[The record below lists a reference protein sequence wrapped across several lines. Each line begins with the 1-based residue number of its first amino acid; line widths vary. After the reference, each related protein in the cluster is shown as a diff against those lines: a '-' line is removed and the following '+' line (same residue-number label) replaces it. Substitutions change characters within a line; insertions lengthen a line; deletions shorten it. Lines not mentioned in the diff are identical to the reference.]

1 MLRKGELS
9 LKDRVLRSP
18 GHTYQPF
25 LCRHR
30 PHKYQTQVEHKERFA
45 RALKSVQEGGVSVRR
60 AAEEFSI
67 PKSTLH
73 DHLTGKVV
81 AFGQS
86 GPPKYLT
93 DEEEEE
99 LEEFL
104 SGCASVGFARSRQ
117 QVLELVQELVN
128 RKGYAVRVS
137 HGWWDSFRRR
147 HPNLT
152 LRTASPLSYARV
164 MGSDPTVIRKYY
176 DLLERTLSDNH
187 LLDKPAQIFN
197 LDETGMP
204 LNPSPPLLVAT
215 RGLKNHSAVGSGD
228 ISQITVLACC
238 SASGYV
244 LPPFVILDRLNL
256 KQEFTG
262 GEVPGTVYGLSKK
275 GWIDGEL
282 FEMWFSCHFLAHAP
296 PICPILLLMDGHSS
310 HYQPSAIRRAA
321 EEGIIMFLLPPHTSH
336 LTQPLDKG
344 CFGPLKVHWKRECW
358 EYLTSHPGQIITRHQ
373 FSAIFRRAWSKS
385 MTMTNVIAGFRVA
398 GVYPLNRLAV
408 VMKDKTTESL
418 AERTGLKFI
427 PLYSPSH
434 RRPQAVE
441 AATTFEPEEISLFQT
456 RFEEGYDLEDERY
469 ESWLRMYHPEVRAN
483 QNEDV
488 THSCTSEPSFSD
500 TQPNTSTPIS
510 ANLMP
515 RSSLLSRVLVDRAP
529 SIKYPEPRSKGGAR
543 VLTSAENI
551 EHLNE
556 KERKKEEA
564 TKEKQKRKEERE
576 RKKVLLEEERERKKL
591 ERERKKMEKAQ
602 RVAQKD
608 ITCEL

>member
-1 MLRKGELS
+1 M
-9 LKDRVLRSP
+9 
-18 GHTYQPF
+18 
-25 LCRHR
+25 
-30 PHKYQTQVEHKERFA
+30 ERCP
-45 RALKSVQEGGVSVRR
+45 V
-60 AAEEFSI
+60 
-67 PKSTLH
+67 
-73 DHLTGKVV
+73 
-81 AFGQS
+81 
-86 GPPKYLT
+86 Y
-93 DEEEEE
+93 
-99 LEEFL
+99 
-104 SGCASVGFARSRQ
+104 
-117 QVLELVQELVN
+117 
-128 RKGYAVRVS
+128 
-137 HGWWDSFRRR
+137 
-147 HPNLT
+147 
-152 LRTASPLSYARV
+152 
-164 MGSDPTVIRKYY
+164 
-176 DLLERTLSDNH
+176 
-187 LLDKPAQIFN
+187 
-197 LDETGMP
+197 
-204 LNPSPPLLVAT
+204 
-215 RGLKNHSAVGSGD
+215 
-228 ISQITVLACC
+228 
-238 SASGYV
+238 
-244 LPPFVILDRLNL
+244 
-256 KQEFTG
+256 
-262 GEVPGTVYGLSKK
+262 TVYGLSKK

-282 FEMWFSCHFLAHAP
+282 FEMWFSRHFLAHAP
-296 PICPILLLMDGHSS
+296 PIRPILLLMDGHSS

-344 CFGPLKVHWKRECW
+344 CFGPLKVHWRRECW
-358 EYLTSHPGQIITRHQ
+358 EYLTSHSGQIITRHQ

-576 RKKVLLEEERERKKL
+576 QKKVLLEEERERKKL
-591 ERERKKMEKAQ
+591 ESERKKMEKAQ

>member
-30 PHKYQTQVEHKERFA
+30 PHKYQTQVEHRERFA

-67 PKSTLH
+67 PKSTFH

-137 HGWWDSFRRR
+137 HGWWDSYRRR

-152 LRTASPLSYARV
+152 LSTASPLSYARV

-215 RGLKNHSAVGSGD
+215 RGLKNPSAVGSGD
-228 ISQITVLACC
+228 KSQITVLACC

-282 FEMWFSCHFLAHAP
+282 FEMWFFRHFLAHVP
-296 PICPILLLMDGHSS
+296 PIRPILLLMDGHSS

-344 CFGPLKVHWKRECW
+344 CFGPLKVHWRRECW

-408 VMKDKTTESL
+408 VMKDKTPESL

-441 AATTFEPEEISLFQT
+441 AAMTFEPEEISLFQT

-500 TQPNTSTPIS
+500 TAQYKHS
-510 ANLMP
+510 NL
-515 RSSLLSRVLVDRAP
+515 S
-529 SIKYPEPRSKGGAR
+529 
-543 VLTSAENI
+543 
-551 EHLNE
+551 
-556 KERKKEEA
+556 
-564 TKEKQKRKEERE
+564 
-576 RKKVLLEEERERKKL
+576 
-591 ERERKKMEKAQ
+591 
-602 RVAQKD
+602 
-608 ITCEL
+608 